1 MSKLSYMTKYR
12 LRSEADIDVVRQKLA
27 DLKAELAE
35 TDKSIDT
42 AEKEKSEAGRNYQ
55 TYLRQMQSD
64 YDRILD
70 KLRREQEEIKQAEQ
84 EQQREQRQQEKSRNQ
99 YYI

>member
-1 MSKLSYMTKYR
+1 MNPLN
-12 LRSEADIDVVRQKLA
+12 
-27 DLKAELAE
+27 
-35 TDKSIDT
+35 
-42 AEKEKSEAGRNYQ
+42 KEKLEAGRNYQ

-64 YDRILD
+64 YDIILD

-84 EQQREQRQQEKSRNQ
+84 EQQREQRQQKRSRNQ